1 MEGCGAKM
9 NKDLFEEQIEKF
21 LNYVRRTKKFSKNT
35 AEAYRNDLEKFVSF
49 LKKKR
54 INDFSKVDKGLALE
68 YVEFLKGNLKERSVF
83 RNVSSLRG
91 FFTYLKKKG
100 AYKGGNPFSPIK
112 LKKTEDQKPVVL
124 TVNEFKKLIK
134 VLNEDGFINLRNKVI
149 VLFTYSTGL
158 RATEMVNA
166 KVDNLNLRKAVY
178 KCEMNHKR
186 IIPFSK
192 ELVPLLKKYLKERK
206 KFLSSSKNKAKD
218 AGYLF
223 VNKRGRKLTRQ
234 TIYIIIQTAAED
246 AGLKIKVTPSVLR
259 NSLSWHLL
267 SSGTN
272 LETIKSIFGYKTIIP
287 NFGKKANVK
296 RVRFDLLTK
305 HPAFRKK

>member
-134 VLNEDGFINLRNKVI
+134 VLNEDGESNRD
-149 VLFTYSTGL
+149 G
-158 RATEMVNA
+158 
-166 KVDNLNLRKAVY
+166 
-178 KCEMNHKR
+178 KCK
-186 IIPFSK
+186 
-192 ELVPLLKKYLKERK
+192 
-206 KFLSSSKNKAKD
+206 
-218 AGYLF
+218 
-223 VNKRGRKLTRQ
+223 GRQ
-234 TIYIIIQTAAED
+234 
-246 AGLKIKVTPSVLR
+246 S
-259 NSLSWHLL
+259 
-267 SSGTN
+267 
-272 LETIKSIFGYKTIIP
+272 
-287 NFGKKANVK
+287 
-296 RVRFDLLTK
+296 
-305 HPAFRKK
+305 